1 VLEILSVVFILVP
14 FLPLT
19 GNNHWTIRMWDF
31 IRPQTLVVQFVLF
44 LFLLYQMDSVIKIIL
59 LLGLTG
65 SIVYQ
70 VFLIVPFTILYPRQ
84 QLGTHSPYKQFT
96 IIAANVYQDN
106 ARFDDLLKLVH
117 HKKPDVLLTMETH
130 HPWEKGLESLEKE
143 YEYTVKVPLDNYY
156 GMHLYSKKPL
166 VHTEVKYLVND
177 DIPSIYVKVDLG
189 EDEFINLLCLH
200 PEPPSPTE
208 RETSKNRDAEL
219 MLAGKW
225 VRELTGPVIV
235 CGDLNDV
242 AWSRTTTLFKKM
254 TGLIDPRI
262 GRGFYPTFHAEYFF
276 MRFPLDHFF
285 HSKDLILGEMTRLP
299 YFGSDHFAMFYS
311 AFSILHEKEIPN
323 PKITQEEKEEIN
335 QYIELADVN
344 TPIRKDHF

>member
-1 VLEILSVVFILVP
+1 MLEILLVVFILTP

-19 GNNHWTIRMWDF
+19 GNNHWIVRMWDF
-31 IRPQTLVVQFVLF
+31 VRPQSLVVQITLLV
-44 LFLLYQMDSVIKIIL
+44 FLLFQLDTPFRIL
-59 LLGLTG
+59 LLSGLVG
-65 SIVYQ
+65 AMVYQ
-70 VFLIVPFTILYPRQ
+70 VILIVPFTPLYP
-84 QLGTHSPYKQFT
+84 KQHMQSNRANKKFT
-96 IIAANVYQDN
+96 LIAANVYQDN
-106 ARFDDLLKLVH
+106 VRFDDLIQLV
-117 HKKPDVLLTMETH
+117 KQRQPDVLLTMETH

-143 YEYTVKVPLDNYY
+143 YLYTVKVPLDNYY
-156 GMHLYSKKPL
+156 GMHLYSKRPL
-166 VHTEVKYLVND
+166 VHTEVRYLVND
-177 DIPSIYVKVDLG
+177 DIPSIFVKVDLG
-189 EDEFINLLCLH
+189 EEEFINLLCLH

-208 RETSKNRDAEL
+208 RETSKDRDAEL

-225 VRELTGPVIV
+225 VRELSGPVIV

-285 HSKDLILGEMTRLP
+285 YSKDLILGEMMRLP

-311 AFSILHEKEIPN
+311 AFSILQEKEIPN
-323 PKITQEEKEEIN
+323 PTITTEEKEEIN
-335 QYIELADVN
+335 AYIELADVN
-344 TPIRKDHF
+344 VPMKKDHY